1 MKPKALLR
9 IAGILMLLHAVG
21 HTIGAITWKKAPN
34 ATVQQVV
41 DGMQSNH
48 FDFMGR
54 SISLGLFFDGYG
66 FIMIG
71 VFLLLTMLLWQ
82 LAAEPNSKIMAMLSS
97 FLLFM
102 GICELIWFFP
112 FAAAFSLLAGIITLF
127 SYFQTKQLWRR
138 SN

>member
-1 MKPKALLR
+1 MKPKISLR
-9 IAGILMLLHAVG
+9 IASILMLLHAFG
-21 HTIGAITWKKAPN
+21 HTIGALTWKKAPN

-48 FDFMGR
+48 FEFMGR

-71 VFLLLTMLLWQ
+71 VLLLLTMLLWQ
-82 LAAEPNSKIMAMLSS
+82 LATEPNKRTTAMLGL

-102 GICELIWFFP
+102 GVCELIWFFP
-112 FAAAFSLLAGIITLF
+112 FAASFSLLAGIITL
-127 SYFQTKQLWRR
+127 YANLKTKQ
-138 SN
+138 